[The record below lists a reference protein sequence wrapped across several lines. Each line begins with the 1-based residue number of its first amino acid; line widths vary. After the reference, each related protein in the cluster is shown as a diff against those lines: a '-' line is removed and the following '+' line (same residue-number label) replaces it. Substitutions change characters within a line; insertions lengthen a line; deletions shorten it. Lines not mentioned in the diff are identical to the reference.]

1 MDCLLVYLIIISL
14 PPVRPSPLGFT
25 SVVLSSI
32 ERRYRFSSLAA
43 GFVAASFD
51 IAVLFSVIFV
61 SYFGGK
67 GHKPR
72 WLGIGLIIQGIGA
85 FVFALP
91 KPIFGNYEAGQRGSL
106 TFEACGDG
114 LDYSSDCDSTNGVA
128 LAFFVVGEL
137 LIGVGAAPL
146 FTVGTSFLDDIVHP
160 KHVSIH
166 LGIFYTLLVVGPAL
180 GFGLGGA
187 FLSIYVDP
195 GVSTH
200 LELDDPGWVGAW
212 WVCFVFAGIVSV
224 LLSIPFLMF
233 PRLLPDSHL
242 IKKVSNSERVL

>member
-1 MDCLLVYLIIISL
+1 M
-14 PPVRPSPLGFT
+14 
-25 SVVLSSI
+25 VLSSL

-51 IAVLFSVIFV
+51 VAVLFSVIFI

-72 WLGIGLIIQGIGA
+72 WLGISLIVQGIGA

-91 KPIFGNYEAGQRGSL
+91 KFVFGNYDIGRRGEL
-106 TFEACGDG
+106 RFESCGDEE
-114 LDYSSDCDSTNGVA
+114 DFSTDCNSANGFA
-128 LAFFVVGEL
+128 LAFFIGGNL

-146 FTVGTSFLDDIVHP
+146 FTVGTSYLDDIVHP

-166 LGIFYTLLVVGPAL
+166 LGIFYTLTVVGPAL
-180 GFGLGGA
+180 GYGLGGA
-187 FLSIYVDP
+187 FLSVYVDP
-195 GVSTH
+195 GVSTD
-200 LELDDPGWVGAW
+200 LEPTDPGWVGAW
-212 WVCFVFAGIVSV
+212 WLGFMFSGAVSL

-242 IKKVSNSERVL
+242 IKEVSV